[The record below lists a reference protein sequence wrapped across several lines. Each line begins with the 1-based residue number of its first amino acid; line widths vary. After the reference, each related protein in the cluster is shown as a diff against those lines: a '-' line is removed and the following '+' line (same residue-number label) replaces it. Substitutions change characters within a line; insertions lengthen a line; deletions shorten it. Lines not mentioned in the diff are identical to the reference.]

1 MEGKVRKNKGFS
13 LIEVLV
19 VLGII
24 GILSSFIT
32 PRVMNYMAEA
42 KDVKVKSTLEAL
54 RTASELYY
62 LEEGKPFM
70 DAVGSIKNE
79 DLEKLEEY
87 LSNNLKG
94 IFREGNGIGITME
107 VGGSRETKDGEAL
120 YGGSVTFTTANPNT
134 TGTSDRIKIWVNP
147 SKETNAYTLAGEK
160 WIEL

>member
-62 LEEGKPFM
+62 LEEGK
-70 DAVGSIKNE
+70 I
-79 DLEKLEEY
+79 
-87 LSNNLKG
+87 
-94 IFREGNGIGITME
+94 R
-107 VGGSRETKDGEAL
+107 
-120 YGGSVTFTTANPNT
+120 
-134 TGTSDRIKIWVNP
+134 RISFK
-147 SKETNAYTLAGEK
+147 
-160 WIEL
+160 

>member
-1 MEGKVRKNKGFS
+1 MKR
-13 LIEVLV
+13 
-19 VLGII
+19 
-24 GILSSFIT
+24 
-32 PRVMNYMAEA
+32 
-42 KDVKVKSTLEAL
+42 
-54 RTASELYY
+54 
-62 LEEGKPFM
+62 
-70 DAVGSIKNE
+70 
-79 DLEKLEEY
+79 EKLEEY